1 MADDSKVWVENQT
14 IVQRIHQ
21 KLKREISE
29 IVEAKSWSVE
39 KAQAFEKILLELY
52 KDVIQ
57 ETVKSNVS
65 VSGKEWVDEPIET
78 QSETTAHTVQESV
91 NKERLK
97 EVNDM
102 WSSLEDLIRET
113 TGKRKKYP
121 PIITNSMKTILQC
134 KVELL
139 ETYSPAEKSETI
151 QHSHVENKQ
160 GTCIE
165 HSNNTTIQHSHV
177 ENKQDKAE
185 YIQRLQDV
193 IEEQA
198 RLSKIISPMFQPQT
212 FPGLQDKVE
221 GLHQVI
227 STQQEMEAS
236 ETDAVLFGKIKS
248 VTPRPSTRRTS
259 RLLRTPDRYT
269 STVEPLY
276 NGHLGTNLCG
286 RCVEV
291 AIVKWF

>member
-39 KAQAFEKILLELY
+39 KAQAFEKRFLELY

-78 QSETTAHTVQESV
+78 QSETTAHTVQELV

-121 PIITNSMKTILQC
+121 PIITNSMKTLLQC

-139 ETYSPAEKSETI
+139 
-151 QHSHVENKQ
+151 
-160 GTCIE
+160 
-165 HSNNTTIQHSHV
+165 
-177 ENKQDKAE
+177 
-185 YIQRLQDV
+185 
-193 IEEQA
+193 
-198 RLSKIISPMFQPQT
+198 
-212 FPGLQDKVE
+212 
-221 GLHQVI
+221 
-227 STQQEMEAS
+227 
-236 ETDAVLFGKIKS
+236 
-248 VTPRPSTRRTS
+248 
-259 RLLRTPDRYT
+259 
-269 STVEPLY
+269 
-276 NGHLGTNLCG
+276 
-286 RCVEV
+286 
-291 AIVKWF
+291 

>member
-21 KLKREISE
+21 KLKKEISE
-29 IVEAKSWSVE
+29 IAKSKSWSVE
-39 KAQAFEKILLELY
+39 KAQAFETSFLELY

-78 QSETTAHTVQESV
+78 QSETTAHTVQEPV

-102 WSSLEDLIRET
+102 WSSLEDLIKET

-139 ETYSPAEKSETI
+139 ETYSPAVKSE
-151 QHSHVENKQ
+151 
-160 GTCIE
+160 
-165 HSNNTTIQHSHV
+165 TIQHSHV

-185 YIQRLQDV
+185 CIQRLQDV

-198 RLSKIISPMFQPQT
+198 RLSKT
-212 FPGLQDKVE
+212 FPDLQDKVE
-221 GLHQVI
+221 GLHQAI
-227 STQQEMEAS
+227 STHQGMEAS

-248 VTPRPSTRRTS
+248 VTPRPSTRRS
-259 RLLRTPDRYT
+259 RRLLCTPDRYS
-269 STVEPLY
+269 STDFL
-276 NGHLGTNLCG
+276 
-286 RCVEV
+286 
-291 AIVKWF
+291 